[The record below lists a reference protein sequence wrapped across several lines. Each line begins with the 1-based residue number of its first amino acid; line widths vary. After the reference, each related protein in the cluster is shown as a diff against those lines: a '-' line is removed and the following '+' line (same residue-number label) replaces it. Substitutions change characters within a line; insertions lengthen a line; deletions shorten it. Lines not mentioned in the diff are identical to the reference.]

1 MGATLMMSVKLATP
15 AFLKKMIFRNKGYDV
30 IIHDYDV
37 PNKVLP
43 RDSNY
48 ILDVVMWPG
57 LVTLAFLWE
66 KLSKP
71 QFYLDLTTN
80 WGVVLLQVQ

>member
-1 MGATLMMSVKLATP
+1 MGTTLMMSVKLATP

-48 ILDVVMWPG
+48 ILDVVM
-57 LVTLAFLWE
+57 
-66 KLSKP
+66 
-71 QFYLDLTTN
+71 
-80 WGVVLLQVQ
+80 